1 MNDEVYEPSD
11 DTELLVSLVEV
22 KRGELA
28 LEVGSGSGVISAY
41 LAKRGAKVIATD
53 INPWAAVATKKT
65 LAESNVDAEVLNCD
79 LATCI
84 REMQFD
90 LAVFNP
96 PYLPYEE
103 RKRWIDF
110 AWNGGRTG
118 IEEIVRF
125 LSMVRATRYYFVYSS
140 LSDFD
145 SLHDF
150 LKMNRFVIT
159 RSKEKT
165 IGYETITAVEV
176 KPLDKAGHS
185 GA

>member
-11 DTELLVSLVEV
+11 DTELLLSLLEV
-22 KRGELA
+22 KIGELA
-28 LEVGSGSGVISAY
+28 LEVGSGSGVITAY
-41 LAKRGAKVIATD
+41 LAKKGARVIATD
-53 INPWAAVATKKT
+53 INPWAATATKVT
-65 LAESNVDAEVLNCD
+65 VTEANVDAEVLNCD
-79 LATCI
+79 LATCM
-84 REMQFD
+84 REISFD

-110 AWNGGRTG
+110 AWNGGKTG

-125 LSMVRATRYYFVYSS
+125 LSTVKSARYYFVYSS

-145 SLHDF
+145 TLHEF
-150 LKMNRFVIT
+150 LKRNGLVVT

-176 KPLDKAGHS
+176 KPLAKAGHS